1 VERGASSVTRQ
12 QLRGYAID
20 SQVLIAIS
28 FAQCRRARLANQYS
42 FDIIRAIE
50 FAAPKDFIS
59 LKTQARKT
67 GKKRPG
73 KKPGQKP

>member
-1 VERGASSVTRQ
+1 VTRQ
-12 QLRGYAID
+12 QLRDCAID

-28 FAQCRRARLANQYS
+28 FAQCGWPRLANQCS
-42 FDIIRAIE
+42 FDIIRATE

>member
-1 VERGASSVTRQ
+1 MTRQ

-28 FAQCRRARLANQYS
+28 FAQCGWARLANQYS

-50 FAAPKDFIS
+50 LQHPKTS
-59 LKTQARKT
+59 LA
-67 GKKRPG
+67 
-73 KKPGQKP
+73 

>member
-1 VERGASSVTRQ
+1 VTRQ

-28 FAQCRRARLANQYS
+28 FAQCGWARLANQYS

-50 FAAPKDFIS
+50 LQHPKTS
-59 LKTQARKT
+59 LA
-67 GKKRPG
+67 
-73 KKPGQKP
+73 